1 MTSEQMDVLE
11 MLVEAGADID
21 IKDKE
26 VRLYTL
32 VWWIS
37 KKYNPSM
44 EVYWLFLFD

>member
-1 MTSEQMDVLE
+1 MYLINIQGTSCLEEAMTSEQMDVLE

-32 VWWIS
+32 I
-37 KKYNPSM
+37 
-44 EVYWLFLFD
+44 